1 MSGVLRVCHVVP
13 KLPPVREGIGLYAM
27 QLAEEWR
34 KGEGIE
40 SAFVVADPQW
50 RPDPA
55 AGTPE
60 GTVRLEERTPGALR
74 RAVAQTKA
82 DRVLLHYVGYGY
94 DREGLPFWLV
104 RAAEGLGEAGL
115 PLAVAYHE
123 MWATG
128 PFWKKVFYTFPLQRE
143 IARRLLRHAAAAYTT
158 VGYYDRLLRG
168 LQRPGEEKVSGPISG
183 FGLRPGERKAPDTGA
198 LRLLFYGL
206 PSTRLLALRAQRR
219 LLARWNGAGGVGTV
233 VLAGRAAEDGAEVG
247 ELARCGIGPE
257 RIERR
262 FDLSEEA
269 IREVLAGADLYLTGY
284 SSCLIGK
291 STTVLSALAA
301 GCPVLAAD
309 GREAAPLR
317 VGVHFFVP
325 DEFRGSALPSRDRL
339 AEVGEA
345 GRQWWRTERAPERI
359 AARIAGLVRG
369 AGR

>member
-1 MSGVLRVCHVVP
+1 MSGVLKVCHVVP

-40 SAFVVADPQW
+40 SSFVVADPPW

-60 GTVRLEERTPGALR
+60 GTVTLEARTPEALC
-74 RAVAQTKA
+74 RAVSQTGA

-104 RAAEGLGEAGL
+104 RAAEKLGL

-128 PFWKKVFYTFPLQRE
+128 PCWKKVFYTFPLQRQ
-143 IARRLLRHAAAAYTT
+143 ISRRLLRHAAAAYTT
-158 VGYYDRLLRG
+158 VGYYDRLLRA

-183 FGLRPGERKAPDTGA
+183 FGLRPGERHAPGTGS

-206 PSTRLLALRAQRR
+206 PSTRLLALRAHRR
-219 LLARWNGAGGVGTV
+219 LLARWNGTGGIATV
-233 VLAGRAAEDGAEVG
+233 VLAGRATEDEAEAG

-262 FDLSEEA
+262 FDLSEDA

-325 DEFRGSALPSRDRL
+325 DEFKGLAAPPSRARL

-345 GRQWWRTERAPERI
+345 GRQWWRTEGAPEQI
-359 AARIAGLVRG
+359 AARIAALVRG